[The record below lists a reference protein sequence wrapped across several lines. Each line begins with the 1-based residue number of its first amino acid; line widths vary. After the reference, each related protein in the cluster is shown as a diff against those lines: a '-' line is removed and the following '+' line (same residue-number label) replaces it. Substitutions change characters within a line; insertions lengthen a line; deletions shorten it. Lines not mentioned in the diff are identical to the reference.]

1 MNKNWIIRSATGI
14 VYIAVIVAGILL
26 GDGYFLAMSLLLAVP
41 AILEFRRVTLK
52 EVHESTG
59 NAILDV
65 LTSVFVIAALNNL
78 DNGPKWLSLA
88 LLTLMIRL
96 VSMLYTHSDDPIR
109 SVMSSLATLA
119 YIALPIGLMGCVAH
133 TGGAHLLLL
142 MFVLIWLND
151 TGAFVVGS
159 LCGRHR
165 LFERISP
172 KKSWEGFFGGMAFAI
187 IAAIVAGAYVPQYFK
202 FANLAQAAGL
212 GVIVTITATY
222 GDLIESCLKRNARVK
237 DSGHLLP
244 GHGGMLDRIDSL
256 LLVAPATFIY
266 IYSLHIF

>member
-26 GDGYFLAMSLLLAVP
+26 GRSYFLAMSLLLAVP
-41 AILEFRRVTLK
+41 AIVEFRRITLQDI
-52 EVHESTG
+52 HESTG

-65 LTSVFVIAALNNL
+65 LTSAFVIVALNNL
-78 DNGPKWLSLA
+78 ANAPKWLSLA
-88 LLTLMIRL
+88 LLILMVRL

-109 SVMSSLATLA
+109 SVMSSLSTLV
-119 YIALPIGLMGCVAH
+119 YIALPIGLMGCVAKI
-133 TGGAHLLLL
+133 GGAHLLLL

-172 KKSWEGFFGGMAFAI
+172 KKSWEGFVGGMAFAI
-187 IAAIVAGAYVPQYFK
+187 VAAIVAGAYMPQCFR
-202 FANLAQAAGL
+202 FDNLAQAAGL
-212 GVIVTITATY
+212 GVVVTITATY
-222 GDLIESCLKRNARVK
+222 GDLIESCLKRNAGVK
-237 DSGHLLP
+237 DSGNLLP